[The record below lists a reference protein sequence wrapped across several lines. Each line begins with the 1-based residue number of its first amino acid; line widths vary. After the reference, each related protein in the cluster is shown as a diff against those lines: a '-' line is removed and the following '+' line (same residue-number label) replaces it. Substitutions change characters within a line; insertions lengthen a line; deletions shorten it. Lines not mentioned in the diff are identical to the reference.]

1 MKEVTVEL
9 PISGTLSV
17 VVEVEDEADAIE
29 AALNSD
35 QISYGNI
42 QEWDAHEHLMMG
54 NVWLGTGSPDAQI
67 VDVYDLDD
75 DDS

>member
-1 MKEVTVEL
+1 MKEVTVDL
-9 PISGTLSV
+9 PIAGTISV

-35 QISYGNI
+35 VSVAEIEEFEVYDKLLSGGVWYGTLT
-42 QEWDAHEHLMMG
+42 E
-54 NVWLGTGSPDAQI
+54 AQI
-67 VDVYDLDD
+67 VNVYDLDD